1 MTRIGIVGLDTS
13 HGEAFADVLEG
24 FQPPTDGVPGSDG
37 VAPSVAAVWDAG
49 TVRSDEYID
58 RFCTEIGAKRVDTLA
73 AMVDEIDAVLILAV
87 DWNRHLELA
96 RPFLEAGVPT
106 LIDKPI
112 AGSLTDIHLLE
123 VAASNAPLFGGSAV
137 PFHPAFLEF
146 PRAAERRTLAIAG
159 YNDFFYYRSHT
170 VDTAHRIVG
179 ADWRRVVPRTDT
191 EATLVDIQFEDGTVA
206 TLRFDGPTDPG
217 RFAVLDVANQTR
229 TTQVEAGE
237 ATHRQMYDQ
246 FLARFLKICRGDA
259 PDPTAALLDSAT
271 LLLGVE
277 TALEER
283 QSITPESPL
292 LEEFERP
299 STEFVAEY
307 EPYY

>member
-24 FQPPTDGVPGSDG
+24 FQSSTEDGSGADAA
-37 VAPSVAAVWDAG
+37 APSITAVWDDG
-49 TVRSDEYID
+49 TVRDDEYID
-58 RFCTEIGAKRVDTLA
+58 GFCTDVGATRADDPA
-73 AMVDEIDAVLILAV
+73 SMVDDVDAALILAV
-87 DWNRHLELA
+87 DWDRHLELA
-96 RPFLEAGVPT
+96 RPFLEAGIPT

-112 AGSLTDIHLLE
+112 VGSLTDLHFLE
-123 VAASNAPLFGGSAV
+123 TAASNAPLFGGSAV
-137 PFHPAFLEF
+137 PFHPGFLEL
-146 PRAAERRTLAIAG
+146 PTAAERRSLTVAG

-179 ADWRRVVPRTDT
+179 ADWQRVIPRTNT
-191 EATLVDIQFEDGTVA
+191 EATLVDIQFEDGTAA
-206 TLRFDGPTDPG
+206 TLRFDGATDPG
-217 RFAVLDVANQTR
+217 RFAVLDVADQPR
-229 TTQVEAGE
+229 TVQVEAGE
-237 ATHRQMYDQ
+237 ATHRQMYEQ
-246 FLARFLKICRGDA
+246 FLARFLEICAGDA
-259 PDPTAALLDSAT
+259 PDPTASILDSAS

-283 QSITPESPL
+283 QAITPGSAL
-292 LEEFERP
+292 LDEFERP